1 RTIWD
6 IFWSSIVT
14 IFLCTWVAIHPNIPA
29 ATDPWRLIMLRK
41 ARLCIYAVIVPELII
56 YWAMRQWIV
65 ARTISQRYRDQGW
78 TKTHAF
84 FIQMGGFMLY
94 EDNSPVRILSITEFE
109 ELLQKNEIEF
119 PDILEQEIEDK
130 SKGDML
136 SKGIVVLQTAWF
148 IIQCIARASQS
159 LAITELELV
168 ALSFC
173 VLNGLMYYL
182 WWDKPLDVHCT
193 VPVHKKTIRAPGAPT
208 RRLNPSVSPS
218 EQPAPPIMYFG
229 WFLEVRRELLTLL
242 SPKKLWDKI
251 PLNLMHIWILP
262 WEMIKWVA
270 VSLAT
275 IIVLVCGSIVAV
287 ATYPI
292 YSYFQL
298 SGLDD
303 DTNIIQP
310 NAMRVPEFYAY
321 HYQTDDHY
329 LTRLTRIIPSAAA
342 IVFGGIHC
350 IAWSFHFPS
359 DTDQLLWRASA
370 CIITGTSVLVTV
382 IATGNEPA
390 VQDCAALVMYA
401 PARISL
407 LVVALRCLGD
417 LPDGAYQTV
426 QWTRFLP
433 HF

>member
-1 RTIWD
+1 
-6 IFWSSIVT
+6 
-14 IFLCTWVAIHPNIPA
+14 
-29 ATDPWRLIMLRK
+29 
-41 ARLCIYAVIVPELII
+41 
-56 YWAMRQWIV
+56 
-65 ARTISQRYRDQGW
+65 GW

-218 EQPAPPIMYFG
+218 EQPAPPI
-229 WFLEVRRELLTLL
+229 
-242 SPKKLWDKI
+242 I
-251 PLNLMHIWILP
+251 
-262 WEMIKWVA
+262 
-270 VSLAT
+270 
-275 IIVLVCGSIVAV
+275 IVAV

-370 CIITGTSVLVTV
+370 CIITGTSVLHSSDDYNISNSLIILFVV
-382 IATGNEPA
+382 IVWLLA
-390 VQDCAALVMYA
+390 VGLAVISAALVMYA